1 MIKKELE
8 LLFENEIKKVNF
20 PSDFNNLKKEILNN
34 FNQLKLRKYEII
46 YENNYNINEILS
58 ENEYQKFVKENIF
71 IIKIIEKIDETNS
84 DGISTEEENN
94 NNNNHLIQFISSSEE
109 LNSTFYNVE
118 NKSES
123 LKEND
128 NLKQKIK
135 EK

>member
-34 FNQLKLRKYEII
+34 FHQLKLKKYEII

-71 IIKIIEKIDETNS
+71 IIKIIEKIDEINS

-94 NNNNHLIQFISSSEE
+94 NNNNHLIQFISSSDE
-109 LNSTFYNVE
+109 LN
-118 NKSES
+118 
-123 LKEND
+123 
-128 NLKQKIK
+128 
-135 EK
+135 

>member
-71 IIKIIEKIDETNS
+71 IIKIIEKIDEINS

-94 NNNNHLIQFISSSEE
+94 NNNNHLIQFISSSDE
-109 LNSTFYNVE
+109 LN
-118 NKSES
+118 
-123 LKEND
+123 
-128 NLKQKIK
+128 
-135 EK
+135 

>member
-46 YENNYNINEILS
+46 YESNYNINEILS

-118 NKSES
+118 NKFES
-123 LKEND
+123 LKAND
-128 NLKQKIK
+128 N
-135 EK
+135 